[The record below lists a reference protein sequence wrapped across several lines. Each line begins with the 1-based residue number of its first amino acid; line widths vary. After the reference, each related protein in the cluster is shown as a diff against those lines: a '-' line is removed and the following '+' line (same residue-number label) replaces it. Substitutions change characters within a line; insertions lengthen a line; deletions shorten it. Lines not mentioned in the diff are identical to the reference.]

1 MSSANKNENLLL
13 ITNKLLN
20 NYYSHVFRC

>member
-13 ITNKLLN
+13 NTNKLLN
-20 NYYSHVFRC
+20 NYYSHIFRC